1 MPTTDLLSKYV
12 NEWGGSGHSHTLAKR
27 LPYAGAS
34 QLAYAYVH
42 VPNSMPE
49 DRNSESTIP
58 VEIHGPFDTVFSSQQ
73 QCNGIRSKQICTLD
87 STLSLLG

>member
-1 MPTTDLLSKYV
+1 M
-12 NEWGGSGHSHTLAKR
+12 NGGGSGHSHTLAKR
-27 LPYAGAS
+27 LPHAGAS
-34 QLAYAYVH
+34 PLAYVYVH

-58 VEIHGPFDTVFSSQQ
+58 VEIHGPFDTVFSGQQ
-73 QCNGIRSKQICTLD
+73 QSKGIRSKQICTLD